1 MLNLKLD
8 AAAQGRLLQYLVLIE
23 KWNRVHNLTAV
34 RDVNDMLTHHLLD
47 SLAVLP
53 YLGAET
59 SLLDVGSGAGLP
71 GIPLAIAEP
80 KLALTLLDSSQ
91 KRISFM
97 TQCKTELK
105 LANVSVV
112 HQRVEDYRPA
122 QGFDVVISRAFSE
135 LSEFVSLASRHVKS
149 GGRLLAMKGRY
160 PDEEIASLP
169 KANFTTKVVALTI
182 PELNARRHLVEIVV
196 P

>member
-34 RDVNDMLTHHLLD
+34 RDVNDMLSHHLLD

-71 GIPLAIAEP
+71 GIPLAIAGP
-80 KLALTLLDSSQ
+80 TLAVTLLDSSQ
-91 KRISFM
+91 KRLAFL
-97 TQCKTELK
+97 TQCKAELK
-105 LANVSVV
+105 LENVSTV
-112 HQRVEDYRPA
+112 HQRVEDYHPA
-122 QGFDVVISRAFSE
+122 QGFDVIISRAFAD
-135 LSEFVSLASRHVKS
+135 LSEFVAKVSRHSKQ

-160 PDEEIASLP
+160 PEQEIAKLVYP
-169 KANFTTKVVALTI
+169 NRVTKVIELII
-182 PELNARRHLVEIVV
+182 PELNAQRHLVEIAVS
-196 P
+196 